1 MKDIEHLQAKTK
13 EEIIALFQEVL
24 QNNQT
29 NLDNLTEV
37 NQTQT
42 QKIESLRA
50 QVNTLQHQLKQA
62 VQSRYG
68 KKSEKLSQDHP
79 QQLLFD
85 EAQAPEAIKVV
96 EKENEEITIATYTR
110 KKTGRKPLPKE
121 LPRKQVIHDLPEAEK
136 ICECGCTLTHIA
148 DDKSEQLEIIPAQV
162 YVIEN
167 IKKKYAC
174 KACELTIKTAKQ
186 TAQIIPKSIATAS
199 LLAHVAV
206 AKIDD
211 HLPLYRQEEIFKRSG
226 IDIPRASLSLW
237 MIRIGEAIQP
247 LINLMQDNI
256 NDYDIVYADETPVQV
271 LNEKNRKATQKSYMW
286 LFIGGSPEKRS
297 YYYHYAQTRASGVP
311 YQILDDFKGYLH
323 CDGYSGYLS
332 LFTTKPI
339 KGVGCMAH
347 ARRKFVEIT
356 KVVKEKGLA
365 HEAINIIAKLYA
377 IEKQIKENQYSSNEI
392 KAYRAE
398 HAQPILDE
406 FKQWLLTHK
415 TKVPPSFPIGKAIAY
430 TLKQWPYLINYIE
443 DGRLEIDNNLSERG
457 IKPFVIGRKNWMFM
471 GNEHGA
477 RATTN
482 LFSLIETAKAHQLNP
497 FAYLRYV
504 FEKLPLANTLEDY
517 ERLMPYN
524 CQHLKQTA

>member
-1 MKDIEHLQAKTK
+1 MKDINDLQQKSK
-13 EEIIALFQEVL
+13 EEIINFLQETL
-24 QNNQT
+24 QNNQ
-29 NLDNLTEV
+29 
-37 NQTQT
+37 NQE

-68 KKSEKLSQDHP
+68 KKSEKLAQDHP

-85 EAQAPEAIKVV
+85 EAQAPEDIKTV
-96 EKENEEITIATYTR
+96 EKENEEITVATYIR
-110 KKTGRKPLPKE
+110 KKTGRKPLPQS
-121 LPRKQVIHDLPEAEK
+121 LPRKQVIHDLPESDK
-136 ICECGCTLTHIA
+136 VCECGCALTHIG
-148 DDKSEQLEIIPAQV
+148 DDKSEQLEIIPAEV

-174 KACELTIKTAKQ
+174 KTCELTIKTAKQ
-186 TAQIIPKSIATAS
+186 PAQIIPKSIATPS
-199 LLAHVAV
+199 LLAHIAV

-211 HLPLYRQEEIFKRSG
+211 HLPLYRQEEIFKRNG

-237 MIRIGEAIQP
+237 MIRAGEAIQP
-247 LINLMQDNI
+247 LINLIQDNI
-256 NDYDIVYADETPVQV
+256 NDYDITYADETPVQV
-271 LNEKNRKATQKSYMW
+271 LKEKGRSASQKSYMW
-286 LFIGGSPEKRS
+286 LFIGGSPEKRC
-297 YYYHYAQTRASGVP
+297 YYYHYAQTRASAVP

-356 KVVKEKGLA
+356 KVIKEKGLA
-365 HEAINIIAKLYA
+365 HDAVNIIAKLYA
-377 IEKQIKENQYSSNEI
+377 IEKHIKENQYSPDEI
-392 KAYRAE
+392 KAYRA
-398 HAQPILDE
+398 ARAKPILDE

-415 TKVPPSFPIGKAIAY
+415 PKVPPSFPIGKAIAY

-457 IKPFVIGRKNWMFM
+457 IKPFVIGRKNWLFM
-471 GNEHGA
+471 GNERGA
-477 RATTN
+477 KATTN

-497 FAYLRYV
+497 FDYLQHV
-504 FEKLPLANTLEDY
+504 FEKLPLAITLEDY
-517 ERLMPYN
+517 EALMPYN
-524 CQHLKQTA
+524 CQHLKQS